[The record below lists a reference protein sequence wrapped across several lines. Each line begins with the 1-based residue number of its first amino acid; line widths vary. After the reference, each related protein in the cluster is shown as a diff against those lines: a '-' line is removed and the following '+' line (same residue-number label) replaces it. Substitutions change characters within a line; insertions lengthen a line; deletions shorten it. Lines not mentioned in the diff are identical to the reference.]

1 MIFQIIDLND
11 ITCVSSTQ
19 PLIYMDEYNLCKKWT
34 INYFYM
40 FIILGFVL
48 FICILSIYFNLHK
61 TVWLYLHNIQCN
73 ISDVQTDNNKDS
85 SEIFMQ
91 RIQYNE
97 LVLATD
103 NWSRNNIL
111 GEGGF
116 GVVYKGN
123 WRHTDVAI
131 KRLKANVS
139 ANKMQY
145 SLKSQ

>member
-1 MIFQIIDLND
+1 M
-11 ITCVSSTQ
+11 
-19 PLIYMDEYNLCKKWT
+19 
-34 INYFYM
+34 
-40 FIILGFVL
+40 
-48 FICILSIYFNLHK
+48 
-61 TVWLYLHNIQCN
+61 
-73 ISDVQTDNNKDS
+73 DNNKDS

-91 RIQYNE
+91 RIQYSE

-139 ANKMQY
+139 GNPMP
-145 SLKSQ
+145 SNSHNSQ